1 MLSTPPAFILSQ
13 DQTLIKS
20 FSRSRINWLILT
32 IRQSQTFYCFLG
44 CFDFRLC
51 CSLELIL
58 IANCFAVLNES
69 FKVISL
75 FSYQSSLFVAVQQL
89 LYLIRCSSACQ
100 QLFYFSLLS
109 SQATAILD
117 YHRQSS
123 LSTTFFLLPEVFSG
137 SAVASHAAC
146 VLTFLLSVPPH
157 QRQLAY
163 NSTAAGRSQH
173 ISGGFVE
180 VGHLAVFTAIV

>member
-1 MLSTPPAFILSQ
+1 MTFVSAL
-13 DQTLIKS
+13 
-20 FSRSRINWLILT
+20 FSRT
-32 IRQSQTFYCFLG
+32 HF
-44 CFDFRLC
+44 
-51 CSLELIL
+51 

-75 FSYQSSLFVAVQQL
+75 FSYQSSLFVVLATSH
-89 LYLIRCSSACQ
+89 LYSHKHL
-100 QLFYFSLLS
+100 
-109 SQATAILD
+109 
-117 YHRQSS
+117 S
-123 LSTTFFLLPEVFSG
+123 LSTTFLFYLKLSVSLFFNSSFRLAHLSYPVNNFFIFLTKVLYFKLPQSLPFS
-137 SAVASHAAC
+137 
-146 VLTFLLSVPPH
+146 LPFLLSVPPH

>member
-1 MLSTPPAFILSQ
+1 MNLSRLFHCSVIKVLCLLPFSNFYILSDVQ
-13 DQTLIKS
+13 VLVNNFFI
-20 FSRSRINWLILT
+20 
-32 IRQSQTFYCFLG
+32 
-44 CFDFRLC
+44 
-51 CSLELIL
+51 
-58 IANCFAVLNES
+58 FA
-69 FKVISL
+69 
-75 FSYQSSLFVAVQQL
+75 L
-89 LYLIRCSSACQ
+89 LP
-100 QLFYFSLLS
+100 

-163 NSTAAGRSQH
+163 NSTAHGRSQH
-173 ISGGFVE
+173 ISIGFAE
-180 VGHLAVFTAIV
+180 VGHLALFPLIVRIVLIIRTILLHTTCT

>member
-1 MLSTPPAFILSQ
+1 M
-13 DQTLIKS
+13 
-20 FSRSRINWLILT
+20 RIT
-32 IRQSQTFYCFLG
+32 
-44 CFDFRLC
+44 
-51 CSLELIL
+51 
-58 IANCFAVLNES
+58 
-69 FKVISL
+69 SL
-75 FSYQSSLFVAVQQL
+75 FSMNLSRLFHCSVIKVLCSLSLRQL
-89 LYLIRCSSACQ
+89 LYSIKSICLCQ
-100 QLFYFSLLS
+100 QLFYFSLLPF
-109 SQATAILD
+109 QATAISD

-123 LSTTFFLLPEVFSG
+123 LSTTFFLLPEVFSR

-146 VLTFLLSVPPH
+146 VFTFLLSVPPH